1 MSDPIIL
8 EVPITDPSNVP
19 FCLTGEQAL
28 IDLIKVVIINEDI
41 KNKISIKLTSEIIN
55 LINNIM
61 SLSPGSLSDIE
72 KSIKD
77 VIKDGK
83 IDTNDIPNFIVLIQ
97 LVYRI
102 IYSIKN
108 TKFDNKKTADAT
120 SIVLKFIIHLLV
132 LERKIEIPQEKQI
145 DFLSSIDMLIDNC
158 CELLSLSK
166 LIKTKGC
173 MKKFFG

>member
-1 MSDPIIL
+1 MSEPIIL
-8 EVPITDPSNVP
+8 EFLVTDPSNVSLG
-19 FCLTGEQAL
+19 LTGEQAL
-28 IDLIKVVIINEDI
+28 IDLIKIAIINEDI

-55 LINNIM
+55 LINNII

-77 VIKDGK
+77 VIKDEK
-83 IDTNDIPNFIVLIQ
+83 IDTNDIPNLIVLIQ
-97 LVYRI
+97 LVYRL

-108 TKFDNKKTADAT
+108 TKFDNKKRADTT
-120 SIVLKFIIHLLV
+120 SIVIKFIIHLLV
-132 LERKIEIPQEKQI
+132 LERKIEIPQEKHI

-173 MKKFFG
+173 IKKFFG